1 MNRVLMA
8 AASFHMLWGVS
19 VALFPNLP
27 FDWAGVAHP
36 LYLEFWQCIGVVGAV
51 FGIGCA
57 IASTE
62 PLVHW
67 PIVLMGLI
75 GALLGPA
82 CFLQAALSGRLPA
95 LAFLAILAGGA
106 IWWLPFS
113 WILYQAYRLQLGR
126 EREAAPEIQRMAMK
140 AHSQFGP
147 SIAELSQ
154 MSPVLLV
161 FLRHM
166 GCTFCREALADLGA
180 RLRDIERNDTQLVLV
195 HMSSEAQAHGCFRKY
210 GLENV
215 PRVSDPHRTV
225 YRAFG
230 LGRGSF
236 LKLFGP
242 KVWIRGFEAGLLRRH
257 GLGKIVGD
265 GFQMPGVFL
274 IFHGTVLRSYRHQSA
289 ADRPDY
295 LALTSM
301 ETFPE
306 WERR

>member
-1 MNRVLMA
+1 MARVLMIA
-8 AASFHMLWGVS
+8 AAFHMLWGLS
-19 VALFPNLP
+19 VALFPNMF
-27 FDWAGVAHP
+27 FDWAGIAPP
-36 LYLEFWQCIGVVGAV
+36 LYPEFSRCIGIVVAI

-62 PLVHW
+62 PVAHW
-67 PIVLMGLI
+67 SIVLMGLI

-95 LAFLAILAGGA
+95 HVFLAILSSGA

-113 WILYQAYRLQLGR
+113 WILYQVYLVHLGR

-140 AHSQFGP
+140 AHSQLGP
-147 SIAELSQ
+147 SIAEFSQ

-161 FLRHM
+161 FQRHT
-166 GCTFCREALADLGA
+166 GCTFCREALADLAA
-180 RLRDIERNDTQLVLV
+180 RLRDIERNDTMLVLV
-195 HMSSEAQAHGCFRKY
+195 HMSSEAQAHGFFRKY

-215 PRVSDPHRTV
+215 PRVSDPQRTI

-242 KVWIRGFEAGLLRRH
+242 KVWIRGFEAGVLHRH
-257 GLGKIVGD
+257 GLGRIVGD

-295 LALTSM
+295 VALTSM
-301 ETFPE
+301 DAFPE